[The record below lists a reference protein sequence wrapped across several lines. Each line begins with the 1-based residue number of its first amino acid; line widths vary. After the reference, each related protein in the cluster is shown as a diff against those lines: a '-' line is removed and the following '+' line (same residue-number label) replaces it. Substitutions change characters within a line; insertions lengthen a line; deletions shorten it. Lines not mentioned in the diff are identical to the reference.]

1 LAAATEA
8 MRANGEVRPM
18 IIAHTGDTLFA
29 VHLGDM
35 MRSDRTKDI
44 AAGMIGAEMR
54 KSVTPA
60 FYVFMSEAWLAVPK
74 PGKNP
79 REGPPPSE
87 RPDRIEA
94 LVLSASDGDGDTLVT
109 YQTGRNAHG
118 RSHH

>member
-1 LAAATEA
+1 MHAK
-8 MRANGEVRPM
+8 GEVQPM

-29 VHLGDM
+29 LGDM
-35 MRSDRTKDI
+35 MRSDQTKDI

-54 KSVTPA
+54 KRNASV
-60 FYVFMSEAWLAVPK
+60 YVFMSEAWLAVPK
-74 PGKNP
+74 PGEDP

-94 LVLSASDGDGDTLVT
+94 LVLSASDGDILFT
-109 YQTGRNAHG
+109 YWTVHNARS

>member
-1 LAAATEA
+1 MHAK
-8 MRANGEVRPM
+8 GEVQPM

-35 MRSDRTKDI
+35 MRSSQTKDI

-54 KSVTPA
+54 KRNASV
-60 FYVFMSEAWLAVPK
+60 YVFMSEAWLAVPK

-94 LVLSASDGDGDTLVT
+94 LVLSVSGGDGDTLIT
-109 YQTGRNAHG
+109 YRMIRNARG